1 MMINKQTIS
10 DLAIPPGE
18 YLEEVLDELGLQQS
32 ELARRMGRPAQLVN
46 EIIKG
51 EKAIT
56 PETSIQLEA
65 VLGVPAYLWSNLE
78 SEYRLIK
85 ANLAEVENITSETPL
100 LSNFPYLDLSKLGL
114 VEKTRDSVEKV
125 HNLRR
130 FFGVASLSNLEVV
143 KEYSPAFRQS
153 TKNEISHEAL
163 AAWLRSGSIIARKV
177 ECNSYDKQALIS
189 NLDVIRSL
197 TQEEDANIFMPK
209 LKSILQECGI
219 ALVVIPHFKK
229 TQTTGATFWLNK
241 DKAVLMMSLRGSW
254 ADIFW
259 FSLFHELGHILL
271 HDKRH
276 TFLENGAS
284 NPEWKKQEE
293 EADYFAQKTLIPSN
307 KFKEFL
313 IQCDFSIPAIRNFAE
328 EIGVSAGIITGRLQH
343 EKMLPHAIHTGLIRY
358 KWK

>member
-1 MMINKQTIS
+1 MTNKQTIS

-18 YLEEVLDELGLQQS
+18 YLQEVLDDLGLQQS

-56 PETSIQLEA
+56 PETSLQLEA

-85 ANLAEVENITSETPL
+85 ANLAEVENIASEIPQL
-100 LSNFPYLDLSKLGL
+100 PSFPYRDLCKLEL
-114 VEKTRDSVEKV
+114 VEETKDPVEKV
-125 HNLRR
+125 QNLRR
-130 FFGVASLSNLEVV
+130 FFGVASLSNLEGV

-177 ECNSYDKQALIS
+177 ECNAFAKQTLAT
-189 NLDVIRSL
+189 NLGLIRSL

-209 LKSILQECGI
+209 LKSVLQECGI

-229 TQTTGATFWLNK
+229 TQTTGATFWLGK

-284 NPEWKKQEE
+284 NPKWKKQEE
-293 EADYFAQKTLIPSN
+293 EADSFAQKTLIPSD
-307 KFKEFL
+307 KFNEFL
-313 IQCDFSIPAIRNFAE
+313 SHYDFSIAAIRNFAD

-343 EKMLPHAIHTGLIRY
+343 EKLLPHTANTGRIRY